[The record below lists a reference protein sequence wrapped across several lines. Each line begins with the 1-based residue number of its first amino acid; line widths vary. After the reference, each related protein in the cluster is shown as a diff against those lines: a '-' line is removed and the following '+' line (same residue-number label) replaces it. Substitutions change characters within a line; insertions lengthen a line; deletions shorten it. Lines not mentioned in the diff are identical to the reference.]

1 MESLHASLY
10 CSWKE
15 IVNMEE
21 FDYKS
26 FTKRYHKFKDCNLPV
41 PFWDEERQVKEYVYY
56 EDRDDLEDWKK
67 YNVSESIF
75 ESLSDI
81 AFTGL
86 YYSFTCGGYTEKDG
100 KFIKKVEH
108 NHAHSF
114 EEVVKC
120 LYDYPE
126 TFNISTEEEEFY
138 SKQELKY
145 LRRVQKYL
153 LFIGFKDLGIPT
165 YDEEGYYI
173 WDYSRYN
180 NELQDKY
187 KNCRII
193 TCKEETINNI
203 RNGEKKYFVFA
214 TSYPELYKDE
224 DIKNDE
230 ALIVDEQDNFKFYIK
245 YNYYKKCMYKDIKD
259 GYENS
264 DLKQDDIV
272 ILEYF
277 DVIEKY

>member
-1 MESLHASLY
+1 MLHNS
-10 CSWKE
+10 
-15 IVNMEE
+15 VNVKIYLLQCFKKVRYISGFFLLCYNLIGDVMTE

-26 FTKRYHKFKDCNLPV
+26 FAKRYHKYKDCNLPV

-56 EDRDDLEDWKK
+56 EDREDLEDWKK

-86 YYSFTCGGYTEKDG
+86 YYSFTCGGYTEKDS

-145 LRRVQKYL
+145 LRRVQKSFL
-153 LFIGFKDLGIPT
+153 
-165 YDEEGYYI
+165 
-173 WDYSRYN
+173 W
-180 NELQDKY
+180 
-187 KNCRII
+187 
-193 TCKEETINNI
+193 
-203 RNGEKKYFVFA
+203 
-214 TSYPELYKDE
+214 
-224 DIKNDE
+224 
-230 ALIVDEQDNFKFYIK
+230 
-245 YNYYKKCMYKDIKD
+245 
-259 GYENS
+259 NS
-264 DLKQDDIV
+264 FQK
-272 ILEYF
+272 
-277 DVIEKY
+277 

>member
-1 MESLHASLY
+1 M
-10 CSWKE
+10 
-15 IVNMEE
+15 
-21 FDYKS
+21 
-26 FTKRYHKFKDCNLPV
+26 
-41 PFWDEERQVKEYVYY
+41 
-56 EDRDDLEDWKK
+56 
-67 YNVSESIF
+67 
-75 ESLSDI
+75 
-81 AFTGL
+81 
-86 YYSFTCGGYTEKDG
+86 
-100 KFIKKVEH
+100 
-108 NHAHSF
+108 
-114 EEVVKC
+114 
-120 LYDYPE
+120 
-126 TFNISTEEEEFY
+126 
-138 SKQELKY
+138 
-145 LRRVQKYL
+145 
-153 LFIGFKDLGIPT
+153 FIGLKDLGIPT

-193 TCKEETINNI
+193 TCKEETINSI

-214 TSYPELYKDE
+214 TSYPKLYKDE